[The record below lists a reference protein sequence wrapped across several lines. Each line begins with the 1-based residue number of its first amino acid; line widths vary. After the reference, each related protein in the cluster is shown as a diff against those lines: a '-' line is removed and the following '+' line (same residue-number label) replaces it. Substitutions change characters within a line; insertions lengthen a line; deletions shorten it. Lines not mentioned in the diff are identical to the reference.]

1 MYALTAEM
9 AGQPAPGSYE
19 NAVAGGMARRLLV
32 ADSDPVVH
40 FGITGML
47 AKSSWLKVVAYAVSG
62 REAIVLARTVHP
74 DIVLLGLRLPGMLA
88 ERLIAGLRRSTPD
101 VKVIMFAL
109 PSALNPAVAA
119 SIDGIIP
126 RTADQCD
133 LLDTLSR
140 VARGHPAEDTA
151 GVPRG
156 RELRR
161 HGLTRR
167 EHDILCRVALGET
180 NAEVARALGLTTNTV
195 KTYFQRALE
204 KLGARN
210 RVEAVVYA
218 TELGLL

>member
-1 MYALTAEM
+1 MHAQTVEM
-9 AGQPAPGSYE
+9 AGQAAPNFFE
-19 NAVAGGMARRLLV
+19 NAAEARRLLV

-47 AKSSWLKVVAYAVSG
+47 AGSSWFKVAAYAKSG
-62 REAIVLARTVHP
+62 REAIALARAVYP
-74 DIVLLGLRLPGMLA
+74 DIVLLGLRLPGMLT
-88 ERLIAGLRRSTPD
+88 ERLIGQLRGGTPEL
-101 VKVIMFAL
+101 KVVMFA
-109 PSALNPAVAA
+109 PPPALNPAVAA
-119 SIDGIIP
+119 SIDGMLP
-126 RTADQCD
+126 RSADPCD
-133 LLDTLSR
+133 LLDVLSR
-140 VARGHPAEDTA
+140 VARGRPPE
-151 GVPRG
+151 GVLRG
-156 RELRR
+156 QEPRR

-180 NAEVARALGLTTNTV
+180 NAEVARALGLTTNTA